1 VTEVRFDGRVVVV
14 TGAGRGLGRS
24 HALLLAR
31 LGASVLV
38 ADAGTELFGT
48 GGDPG
53 PATEVVAAIRGAGGQ
68 AVAYTADLATEAG
81 ARGAVRAALDE
92 FGRLDAVVHNAGFT
106 LGGMPFEH
114 ESLARLDAQL
124 AINTRA
130 AFALAQESW
139 PTMQAQGHGR
149 LVLTSSSALH
159 GLPRSL
165 PYSAAK
171 ASLVGLTRGLAAEG
185 GPQGIL
191 VNAVEPVGATRMAE
205 NLTESEFRTWFLA
218 TMRPEQVSPLV
229 AVLASEDCPVN
240 GEVLVAGGGR
250 IGRTTFA
257 ENRGWLA
264 ADPTPEDVRDHLAD
278 VLADDRH
285 VVLRDGVHASAHHA
299 EVLGFR
305 PSTPLTVLAG
315 AAPVPPAPT
324 APPAPTDTLTRS

>member
-1 VTEVRFDGRVVVV
+1 MGGVRFDGRVVVV

-24 HALLLAR
+24 HARLLAR
-31 LGASVLV
+31 RGARVVV

-48 GGDPG
+48 GADPA
-53 PATEVVAAIRGAGGQ
+53 PATAVVDEIRAAGGQ
-68 AVAYTADLATEAG
+68 AVAHTADLSLEEG
-81 ARGAVRAALDE
+81 ARDAVRTALAE
-92 FGRLDAVVHNAGFT
+92 WGRLDALVHNAGFT
-106 LGGMPFEH
+106 LGGMAFED
-114 ESLARLDAQL
+114 ESLARLDALL

-130 AFALAQESW
+130 AFALAQEAW
-139 PTMQAQGHGR
+139 PHWQAEGHGR

-185 GPQGIL
+185 GPQGIR

-205 NLTESEFRTWFLA
+205 NLAESEFRTWFLA

-229 AVLASEDCPVN
+229 AVLASDACPVN
-240 GEVLVAGGGR
+240 GEVLVVGGGR

-257 ENRGWLA
+257 ENAGWIDP
-264 ADPTPEDVRDHLAD
+264 DPTPESVLEHLAD

-305 PSTPLTVLAG
+305 PTEPITVSAGRAPADGGAGDPTP
-315 AAPVPPAPT
+315 AAA
-324 APPAPTDTLTRS
+324 DR

>member
-1 VTEVRFDGRVVVV
+1 MAEVRFDGRVVVV

-24 HALLLAR
+24 HARLLAR
-31 LGASVLV
+31 RGARVLV
-38 ADAGTELFGT
+38 ADVGTELFGT

-53 PATEVVAAIRGAGGQ
+53 PAEAVVAEIRADGGE

-81 ARGAVRAALDE
+81 ARGAVQAAHAEL
-92 FGRLDAVVHNAGFT
+92 GRLDAIVHNAGFT

-130 AFALAQESW
+130 AFALAQEAW

-149 LVLTSSSALH
+149 LVFTSSSALH

-171 ASLVGLTRGLAAEG
+171 ASLVGLTRGLAVEG
-185 GPQGIL
+185 GPQGIR
-191 VNAVEPVGATRMAE
+191 VNAVEPIAATRMAE
-205 NLTESEFRTWFLA
+205 NLPESEFRTWFLA

-250 IGRTTFA
+250 VGRTTFA
-257 ENRGWLA
+257 ENVGWV
-264 ADPTPEDVRDHLAD
+264 DPDATPESVRDHLAE
-278 VLADDRH
+278 VLADERH
-285 VVLRDGVHASAHHA
+285 VVLRDGLHASAHHA

-305 PSTPLTVLAG
+305 PTSPLIVLAG
-315 AAPVPPAPT
+315 ASPSDGALGPAAPATP
-324 APPAPTDTLTRS
+324 DR